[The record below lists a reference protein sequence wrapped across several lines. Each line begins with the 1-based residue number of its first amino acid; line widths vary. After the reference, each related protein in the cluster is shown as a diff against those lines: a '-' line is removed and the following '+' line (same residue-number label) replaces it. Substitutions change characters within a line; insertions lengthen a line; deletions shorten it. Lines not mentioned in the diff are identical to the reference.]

1 VVILAVDSELKVE
14 ASFSSRRNLI
24 AVKGGEDFVERLRL
38 VWVKAYP
45 EGVGGMCLVFINLG
59 QFFSLPCRSIP
70 LCFYSPWLIA
80 VYVKDVKDEFGVKGT
95 IFDVLNVKEEAK
107 FCAMR
112 GEGVKK
118 SRRN

>member
-1 VVILAVDSELKVE
+1 VILAVDSELKVE

-38 VWVKAYP
+38 AWVKADP
-45 EGVGGMCLVFINLG
+45 EGMGGICLVFINLG

-70 LCFYSPWLIA
+70 ICFYSPWLIA
-80 VYVKDVKDEFGVKGT
+80 MYVKDEFGVKGT
-95 IFDVLNVKEEAK
+95 IFDMLNVKEEPK

-112 GEGVKK
+112 SEEK
-118 SRRN
+118 

>member
-1 VVILAVDSELKVE
+1 VILAVDSELKVE

-38 VWVKAYP
+38 AWVKADP
-45 EGVGGMCLVFINLG
+45 EEMGGICLVFINLG

-70 LCFYSPWLIA
+70 ICFYSPWLIA
-80 VYVKDVKDEFGVKGT
+80 MYVKDEFGVKGT
-95 IFDVLNVKEEAK
+95 IFDMLNVKEEPK

-112 GEGVKK
+112 SEEK
-118 SRRN
+118 

>member
-1 VVILAVDSELKVE
+1 MILAVDSELKVE

-38 VWVKAYP
+38 AWVKADP
-45 EGVGGMCLVFINLG
+45 EEMGGICLVFINLG

-70 LCFYSPWLIA
+70 ICFYSPWLIA
-80 VYVKDVKDEFGVKGT
+80 MYVKDEFGVKGT
-95 IFDVLNVKEEAK
+95 IFDMLNVKEEPK

-112 GEGVKK
+112 SEEK
-118 SRRN
+118 

>member
-1 VVILAVDSELKVE
+1 MILAVDSELKVE

-38 VWVKAYP
+38 AWVKADP
-45 EGVGGMCLVFINLG
+45 EGMGGICLVFINLG

-70 LCFYSPWLIA
+70 ICFYSPWLIA
-80 VYVKDVKDEFGVKGT
+80 MYVKDEFGVKGT
-95 IFDVLNVKEEAK
+95 IFDMLNVKEEPK

-112 GEGVKK
+112 SEEK
-118 SRRN
+118 